1 VRAFQQRRGLITDGI
16 VGPATYR
23 ALREA
28 GWTLGDRMLALLIS
42 TPMSGDDVVA
52 LQEQLLELGYDTGR
66 PSGVFDE
73 QTERALRGFQRD
85 YCDISDG
92 VCGPSTLRA
101 LRQIGARRVKGG
113 RPHLLRE
120 QELLRQAGPGC
131 AEAHRD
137 RPRARRPG
145 PRRGGRR
152 RHRGRPHVG
161 PRAAPRGPDGRDG
174 MEALLTRREDT
185 CPTEPSGPRSPT
197 PRRGL
202 VLSLHVDA
210 NRSMHAEGLAT
221 FHFGNGSGITS
232 TVGEA
237 LAGYIHREL
246 TSRTAMLDLGT
257 QARTW
262 ELLRLT
268 RMPTVRVE
276 IGYLTNMGDRRR
288 LLDPAFRDIVA
299 EGVLVGV
306 KRLYLQGQDDQP
318 TGTFT
323 FSTYWPVSW
332 SDPRPHGPPRSP
344 RPGAR
349 GSPHRTLDHRA
360 AAAPLALRSPLRPAG
375 AGVRTGRRPGSSM
388 APACRGTVIEPSS
401 CSSAASTSSFQ
412 VIADRS
418 SMRSR
423 GHRGCG
429 RTVLNRRCAG
439 SRRGPCSWARCPAAR
454 RRTPRRP

>member
-1 VRAFQQRRGLITDGI
+1 MQLLRRGDSGPAVVEIRQILTRFGLLVETSDDAAPDGSGSAPSPDYFDPVVEHAVRAFQQRRGLITDGI

-73 QTERALRGFQRD
+73 QTERGLRAFQRD

-101 LRQIGARRVKGG
+101 LRQLGARRVKGG

-120 QELLRQAGPGC
+120 QELLRQAGPRLRGKRIVIDPGHGG
-131 AEAHRD
+131 AERGVTVAGVTEAD
-137 RPRARRPG
+137 LMWDLARRLE
-145 PRRGGRR
+145 GRM
-152 RHRGRPHVG
+152 
-161 PRAAPRGPDGRDG
+161 AATG

-185 CPTEPSGPRSPT
+185 CPTDAERAAFANAAGAAV
-197 PRRGL
+197 

-288 LLDPAFRDIVA
+288 LLDPAFRDVVA
-299 EGVLVGV
+299 EGILVGV
-306 KRLYLQGQDDQP
+306 KRLYLLGQDDQP

-323 FSTYWPVSW
+323 FSDVLARELERSEAT
-332 SDPRPHGPPRSP
+332 RPATVASP
-344 RPGAR
+344 R
-349 GSPHRTLDHRA
+349 T
-360 AAAPLALRSPLRPAG
+360 
-375 AGVRTGRRPGSSM
+375 
-388 APACRGTVIEPSS
+388 
-401 CSSAASTSSFQ
+401 
-412 VIADRS
+412 
-418 SMRSR
+418 
-423 GHRGCG
+423 
-429 RTVLNRRCAG
+429 
-439 SRRGPCSWARCPAAR
+439 
-454 RRTPRRP
+454 

>member
-1 VRAFQQRRGLITDGI
+1 MQLLRRGDSGPAVVEIRRMLTRFGLLAEISSEAVPSDEVAPDQASSDPSTSAPCASHPSGAHFDPVVEHAVRAFQQQRGLITDGI

-42 TPMSGDDVVA
+42 APMSGDDVVA

-73 QTERALRGFQRD
+73 QTERGLRAFQRD
-85 YCDISDG
+85 YCDIADG

-101 LRQIGARRVKGG
+101 LRQLGARRVKGG

-120 QELLRQAGPGC
+120 QELLRQAGPRLRGKRIVIDPGHGGPDRGVVV
-131 AEAHRD
+131 AGVTEAD
-137 RPRARRPG
+137 LMWDLARRLE
-145 PRRGGRR
+145 GRM
-152 RHRGRPHVG
+152 
-161 PRAAPRGPDGRDG
+161 AATG
-174 MEALLTRREDT
+174 MEAVLSRRENT
-185 CPTEPSGPRSPT
+185 CPTDQERAAFANGA
-197 PRRGL
+197 GADL

-246 TSRTAMLDLGT
+246 TSRTAMLDLGS

-276 IGYLTNMGDRRR
+276 LGYLTNLGDRRK
-288 LLDPAFRDIVA
+288 LLDPVFRDVVA

-323 FSTYWPVSW
+323 FSDVLARELERTEP
-332 SDPRPHGPPRSP
+332 PRPATAASP
-344 RPGAR
+344 RR
-349 GSPHRTLDHRA
+349 
-360 AAAPLALRSPLRPAG
+360 
-375 AGVRTGRRPGSSM
+375 
-388 APACRGTVIEPSS
+388 
-401 CSSAASTSSFQ
+401 
-412 VIADRS
+412 
-418 SMRSR
+418 
-423 GHRGCG
+423 
-429 RTVLNRRCAG
+429 
-439 SRRGPCSWARCPAAR
+439 
-454 RRTPRRP
+454 

>member
-1 VRAFQQRRGLITDGI
+1 MQLLRRGDSGPAVVEIRRMLTRFGLLAETPDGPEPDPAAAYFDPVVEHAVRAFQQRRGLITDGI

-42 TPMSGDDVVA
+42 TPMSGDDVVG

-73 QTERALRGFQRD
+73 QTERGLRAFQRD
-85 YCDISDG
+85 YCDIADG
-92 VCGPSTLRA
+92 VCGPATLRA
-101 LRQIGARRVKGG
+101 LRQLGARRVKGG

-120 QELLRQAGPGC
+120 QELLREAGPRLRGKRIVIDPSHGGPERGVSV
-131 AEAHRD
+131 AGINEAD
-137 RPRARRPG
+137 LMWDLARRLE
-145 PRRGGRR
+145 GRM
-152 RHRGRPHVG
+152 
-161 PRAAPRGPDGRDG
+161 AATG

-185 CPTEPSGPRSPT
+185 CPTEAERAAFANAAGAA
-197 PRRGL
+197 L

-210 NRSMHAEGLAT
+210 HRSMHAQGLAT
-221 FHFGNGSGITS
+221 FHFGNGSGSTS

-237 LAGYIHREL
+237 LAGFIHREL

-268 RMPTVRVE
+268 RMPTGRVE

-288 LLDPAFRDIVA
+288 LLDPAFLDVVA

-323 FSTYWPVSW
+323 FSDVLA
-332 SDPRPHGPPRSP
+332 RELERSEATQP
-344 RPGAR
+344 ATVA
-349 GSPHRTLDHRA
+349 SHRR
-360 AAAPLALRSPLRPAG
+360 
-375 AGVRTGRRPGSSM
+375 
-388 APACRGTVIEPSS
+388 
-401 CSSAASTSSFQ
+401 
-412 VIADRS
+412 
-418 SMRSR
+418 
-423 GHRGCG
+423 
-429 RTVLNRRCAG
+429 
-439 SRRGPCSWARCPAAR
+439 
-454 RRTPRRP
+454 

>member
-1 VRAFQQRRGLITDGI
+1 MQLLRRGDSGPGVVEIRRMLTRFGLLAETSDDAAPDAAASDDPGPDSTGSDGAAPDGADAYFDAVVEHAVRAFQQRRGLITDGI
-16 VGPATYR
+16 VGPSTYR

-73 QTERALRGFQRD
+73 QTERGLRAFQRD

-101 LRQIGARRVKGG
+101 LRQLGARRVKGG

-120 QELLRQAGPGC
+120 QELLREAGPRLRGKRIVIDPGHGG
-131 AEAHRD
+131 AERGVTVAGVTEAD
-137 RPRARRPG
+137 LMWDLARRLE
-145 PRRGGRR
+145 GRM
-152 RHRGRPHVG
+152 
-161 PRAAPRGPDGRDG
+161 AATG

-185 CPTEPSGPRSPT
+185 CPTDAERAAFANAANAAV
-197 PRRGL
+197 

-299 EGVLVGV
+299 EGILVGV
-306 KRLYLQGQDDQP
+306 KRLYLLGQDDQP

-323 FSTYWPVSW
+323 FSDVLARELERSEAT
-332 SDPRPHGPPRSP
+332 RPATVASP
-344 RPGAR
+344 R
-349 GSPHRTLDHRA
+349 T
-360 AAAPLALRSPLRPAG
+360 
-375 AGVRTGRRPGSSM
+375 
-388 APACRGTVIEPSS
+388 
-401 CSSAASTSSFQ
+401 
-412 VIADRS
+412 
-418 SMRSR
+418 
-423 GHRGCG
+423 
-429 RTVLNRRCAG
+429 
-439 SRRGPCSWARCPAAR
+439 
-454 RRTPRRP
+454 